1 MKYLLLLILLTTNV
15 LATKVEAREIWR
27 DGEFSA
33 WSGEF
38 MNSRTELP
46 FSLFRIAL
54 EMPANGAMVLVP
66 EGSFEVYIP
75 CKKAWVK
82 DQGIL
87 IVIGC
92 DANRVGDTISSGP
105 VVLYDSDECQKIHKV
120 ALMVRLPRMYPTEEC
135 RPTDFRW
142 VGGYYFEEK

>member
-1 MKYLLLLILLTTNV
+1 MRYLLLLLLAL
-15 LATKVEAREIWR
+15 LATNVEAREIWR

-38 MNSRTELP
+38 MNSRADLP
-46 FSLFRIAL
+46 FSIFRVAL
-54 EMPANGAMVLVP
+54 EMPKNGSIVLIP
-66 EGSFEVYIP
+66 EGSFELYIP
-75 CKKAWVK
+75 CKKKWIK
-82 DQGIL
+82 DEGIL

-92 DANRVGDTISSGP
+92 DANRVGDTINSGP

-120 ALMVRLPRMYPTEEC
+120 ALMVRLPRMDATDEC

-142 VGGYYFEEK
+142 VGGYYSEEK

>member
-1 MKYLLLLILLTTNV
+1 MRYLLLLLILFTTN
-15 LATKVEAREIWR
+15 LFTTNVEAREIWR

-38 MNSRTELP
+38 MNSRADLG

-54 EMPANGAMVLVP
+54 EMPTNGSIVLVP

-75 CKKAWVK
+75 CKKKWVK

-87 IVIGC
+87 IVMGC
-92 DANRVGDTISSGP
+92 DANRVGDTIVSGP
-105 VVLYDSDECQKIHKV
+105 IILYDTDECQKIHKV
-120 ALMVRLPRMYPTEEC
+120 ALMVRLPEMDATDDC

-142 VGGYYFEEK
+142 VGGYYNVE

>member
-1 MKYLLLLILLTTNV
+1 M
-15 LATKVEAREIWR
+15 
-27 DGEFSA
+27 S
-33 WSGEF
+33 
-38 MNSRTELP
+38 SRAELP
-46 FSLFRIAL
+46 FSIFRIGL
-54 EMPANGAMVLVP
+54 EIPVNGAIVLVP

-82 DQGIL
+82 DEGIF

-92 DANRVGDTISSGP
+92 DANRVGDTIKSGP
-105 VVLYDSDECQKIHKV
+105 IVLYDSDECREAHKV
-120 ALMVRLPRMYPTEEC
+120 ALMVRLPRMYPTDEC